1 MEHNYRLG
9 SATSSDISVVQTKLA
24 FILCL
29 NNLLYFYIY
38 LRKLLPSSNLI
49 IKSDI
54 VFIIQLANQLC
65 IHIHEISSGNSIR
78 LYNVHEIKKEQ

>member
-1 MEHNYRLG
+1 MSQQFAL
-9 SATSSDISVVQTKLA
+9 
-24 FILCL
+24 F
-29 NNLLYFYIY
+29 LYIPN
-38 LRKLLPSSNLI
+38 RKLFPSSNLI

-78 LYNVHEIKKEQ
+78 LYNVHEIKMEQ